1 MLERWRP
8 TKWTESDLRILEP
21 LVPTI
26 RGWVERMDL
35 PDANQTRRFLL
46 AASGIAVWALRSF
59 GNADPSVVFHPSNVE
74 AWSMTVRADKSLRWR
89 QTTRSRLRALG
100 RAVNAEGWPPPTQ
113 QVSKHDVARPYT
125 TVEERVFRLVYGL
138 PGRANR
144 SQRLWICCGSLGA
157 GLRGNEIAAAR
168 TSDIENVGGERLAIR
183 VQGRNR
189 RLVPI
194 RNAYTDLVRA
204 ATNASATDRFVPTD
218 ARNIVHTTVSR
229 LDPRL
234 SLRRAR
240 STWLVAHLTAGTPLG
255 VLRMISGPLSATTLN
270 GLLPFATN
278 SLDEETAA
286 MGALG
291 A

>member
-1 MLERWRP
+1 MEVLERWRP

-100 RAVNAEGWPPPTQ
+100 RVVNAEGWPPPTQ
-113 QVSKHDVARPYT
+113 QVSKHDVARPYA

-168 TSDIENVGGERLAIR
+168 TSDIENLGDGRLAVR
-183 VQGRNR
+183 VRGRNR
-189 RLVPI
+189 RLVRACQI
-194 RNAYTDLVRA
+194 VCVR
-204 ATNASATDRFVPTD
+204 VW
-218 ARNIVHTTVSR
+218 VHGF
-229 LDPRL
+229 L
-234 SLRRAR
+234 
-240 STWLVAHLTAGTPLG
+240 AG
-255 VLRMISGPLSATTLN
+255 
-270 GLLPFATN
+270 
-278 SLDEETAA
+278 
-286 MGALG
+286 
-291 A
+291 